1 MLRVGI
7 DLVQISRIA
16 ASLDAFGE
24 RFLCRIFS
32 ADEIAYATSAPARTA
47 ERLAVRFAAKEA
59 TIKALDLAERGV
71 GWRQIEVR
79 RGANGGCA
87 LVLHGEAGEIAR
99 ASGIDELAVSLS
111 HEGDFATAIVI
122 SHTQGRPA

>member
-1 MLRVGI
+1 MLHVGI

-16 ASLDAFGE
+16 ASLDVFGE
-24 RFLCRIFS
+24 RFLRRIFL
-32 ADEIAYATSAPARTA
+32 ADEIAYATEAPAHTA

-79 RGANGGCA
+79 RNARGACA
-87 LVLHGEAGEIAR
+87 LMLHGEAAEIAR
-99 ASGIDELAVSLS
+99 AAGVDELALSLS
-111 HEGDFATAIVI
+111 HEGDLATAIVI
-122 SHTQGRPA
+122 SHTPGSPA